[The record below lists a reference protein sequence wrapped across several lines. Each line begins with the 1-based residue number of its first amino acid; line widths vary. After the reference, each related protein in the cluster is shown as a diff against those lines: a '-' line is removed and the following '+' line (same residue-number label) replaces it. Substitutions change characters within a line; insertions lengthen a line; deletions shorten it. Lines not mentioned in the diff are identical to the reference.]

1 MPWKWHAGASFVL
14 RNKLFCGVGGI
25 NYACDLADNSINYKH
40 YNLRGDVTMTTGPAG
55 NVLSELWY
63 AAYGEYEGFGTL
75 PSDKYRANTKVDDGE
90 LILDG
95 HRYRNKALM
104 RFMSPDPLE
113 YIDGLNCY
121 IYCSNNPWGRF
132 DPDGLAQL
140 IAEENK
146 EGPPINTGKLF
157 DIIEIWAKGKG
168 LSDLIF
174 DPKKDYYTAQETKF
188 TVKYRDGKIE
198 KTSLVVLRAVQVVNG
213 KMRGQAMKEILQDD
227 YNLVGISEHNISSIK
242 IETFFNIYEGK
253 IPSEAQKSNVTCAD
267 SVIENSIKRPLNEAK
282 NLVGIT
288 SYTRSQVENE
298 HPFIST
304 AKNMEEFEK
313 INNTGNPLDTSN
325 ILGRNIVL
333 SDEHRLLSDI
343 KTYTRN
349 RN

>member
-1 MPWKWHAGASFVL
+1 MGG
-14 RNKLFCGVGGI
+14 GVGGI
-25 NYACDLADNSINYKH
+25 NYACDLIDNSINYKH
-40 YNLRGDVTMTTGPAG
+40 YNLRGDVTMTTGSAG
-55 NVLSELWY
+55 SVLSELWY
-63 AAYGEYEGFGTL
+63 TAYGEYEGFGTL

-146 EGPPINTGKLF
+146 EGPPVKQSLKK
-157 DIIEIWAKGKG
+157 DIINIWAKGKG

-188 TVKYRDGKIE
+188 TVKYRDGRIE
-198 KTSLVVLRAVQVVNG
+198 EISLVVLRAVQVVNG
-213 KMRGQAMKEILQDD
+213 KMRGQTMKEILQNE
-227 YNLVGISEHNISSIK
+227 YNEAKISENDISSIK

-267 SVIENSIKRPLNEAK
+267 TIKINNEDYPLNEAM

-288 SYTRSQVENE
+288 SYARSQVENE

-333 SDEHRLLSDI
+333 NNEEPEKSDMG
-343 KTYTRN
+343 TYMRN